1 MRRHSQTIIVP
12 MILQLLGGLTVPQF
26 LSRHWQ
32 KKPLLVR
39 GAMPGFTGTLQPAE
53 MFRLARRDDVESR
66 LIRGTGKHRSLE
78 HGPFRASDFRALPAR
93 NWTLLVQGLNL
104 HNAAAGLLLRRF
116 SFIPYVRLD
125 DVMVS
130 YAAPG
135 GVGPHIDSYDVFLL
149 QGEGRR
155 LWRIGRTR
163 NPQLVKNSPLRILK
177 DFEPAE
183 ECLLEAGDLL
193 YLPPGWGHDGVA
205 LDECMT
211 YSIGFRAPAQRE
223 LLSEYLV
230 RTSEHIA
237 LPGLYQDPDLR
248 AQARPAEIPA
258 AMIDKTVRLVAS
270 LRHSR
275 KGVRDFLGEYLS
287 EPKPNIV
294 FSRPD
299 APLAPARFSQLV
311 CSQGLRL
318 DARTIMLHSGDRFF
332 INGECTTVPVG
343 VKKSLMQLANERELG
358 PARRSK
364 ALCILLHDW
373 YRAGWLHLPGSQD
386 GM

>member
-1 MRRHSQTIIVP
+1 

-39 GAMPGFTGTLQPAE
+39 GAMPGFTATLPPAE
-53 MFRLARRDDVESR
+53 LFRLARREDVESR
-66 LIRGTGKHRSLE
+66 LVRGSGKRRSLD
-78 HGPFRASDFRALPAR
+78 HGPFRASEFRALPAR

-104 HNAAAGLLLRRF
+104 HNAATGQLLRRF
-116 SFIPYVRLD
+116 SFIPYARLD

-135 GVGPHIDSYDVFLL
+135 GGVGPHMDSYDVFLL

-155 LWRIGRTR
+155 LWRIGRSR
-163 NPQLVKNSPLRILK
+163 NPQLVKNSPLRTLN
-177 DFEPAE
+177 DFRPAE
-183 ECLLEAGDLL
+183 EYLLEAGDLL

-205 LDECMT
+205 LEECMT
-211 YSIGFRAPAQRE
+211 YSIGFRAPARRE

-248 AQARPAEIPA
+248 PQARPAEIPA
-258 AMIDKTVRLVAS
+258 AMIDKTLQLVAS

-275 KGVRDFLGEYLS
+275 GGVRDFLGEYLS

-299 APLAPARFSQLV
+299 APLTLARFSRLA
-311 CSQGLRL
+311 CSRGLGL
-318 DARTIMLHSGDRFF
+318 DARTIMLHSDDCFF
-332 INGECTTVPVG
+332 INGERTAVPSG
-343 VKKSLMQLANERELG
+343 MKKPLLQLANNRELG
-358 PARRSK
+358 PARRSSV
-364 ALCILLHDW
+364 LCKLLHNW
-373 YRAGWLHLPGSQD
+373 YRAGWIHLPESADHQ
-386 GM
+386 